1 MGRALRWG
9 MAAALAGLALWYAS
23 YYTTVVVW
31 ELRKLFAWLAVPLL
45 AGATAG
51 RCGRR

>member
-9 MAAALAGLALWYAS
+9 IAVLLAGLALWYAS

-31 ELRKLFAWLAVPLL
+31 ELRKIFAWLAVPLL
-45 AGATAG
+45 VALPPG
-51 RCGRR
+51 RCGWW